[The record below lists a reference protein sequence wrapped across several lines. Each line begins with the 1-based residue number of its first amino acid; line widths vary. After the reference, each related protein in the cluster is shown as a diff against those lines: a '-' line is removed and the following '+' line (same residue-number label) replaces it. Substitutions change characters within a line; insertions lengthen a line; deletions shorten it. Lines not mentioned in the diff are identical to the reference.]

1 MISTKNIVF
10 FNFIKDGV
18 NNFWNQTWLNI
29 VIKVEKLSF
38 RIKVSRNYDFI
49 RKNAFQFQFLN
60 FSIVK
65 L

>member
-38 RIKVSRNYDFI
+38 RIKVSDILNYDFYI
-49 RKNAFQFQFLN
+49 IYGKMLLI
-60 FSIVK
+60 SK
-65 L
+65 S